1 MRSQTTINESSEKLS
16 MSMSE
21 CVEATV
27 ESDGEKRKCEKR
39 KASVSIF

>member
-1 MRSQTTINESSEKLS
+1 MRSQITINESSEKIY
-16 MSMSE
+16 MSE

-27 ESDGEKRKCEKR
+27 ESDGEKRKREKR